1 MKIKKAMKKIY
12 GASLSSSE
20 QKALEKEIQRQL
32 GEYDQKNTKEIDAIV
47 LWILHEEFGF
57 GISRLKR
64 FHDILTQRLKELSE
78 YYEMDEK
85 DQSLLCSVK
94 LKSYGIDLENWGD
107 GYL

>member
-1 MKIKKAMKKIY
+1 MKVKKAMKKIY

-20 QKALEKEIQRQL
+20 RKALEKEIQRQL
-32 GEYDQKNTKEIDAIV
+32 SEYDQKNTKEIDATV

-57 GISRLKR
+57 GVSRLKR
-64 FHDILTQRLKELSE
+64 FHDILNQRLKELSE

-85 DQSLLCSVK
+85 NQSLLCSVK
-94 LKSYGIDLENWGD
+94 LKSYGVDLDEWSN